1 MKDYMKDFDVP
12 GKHQSKSAL
21 QKWRDAVSM
30 VKNPRRRFRHVADL
44 AKGEIHPNRFNKMER
59 HVSLE
64 LAKANSHTDA
74 LASMKSRYSCIHE
87 PLNTSNAKPLEEDAD
102 DEDKRYLT
110 SLWVFGSRDIHG
122 PESPQPPIYA
132 KSVTEP

>member
-1 MKDYMKDFDVP
+1 MKDFDVP

-21 QKWRDAVSM
+21 QKLRDTVSI

-44 AKGEIHPNRFNKMER
+44 AKGEIYPNRFNKMER

-74 LASMKSRYSCIHE
+74 LASMKSRYPCIHE

-102 DEDKRYLT
+102 DEDRRYLT
-110 SLWVFGSRDIHG
+110 SL
-122 PESPQPPIYA
+122 
-132 KSVTEP
+132 